1 MRPVAIVSDS
11 THYLPADLI
20 REAGVSEVS
29 LYVRSGERQDRESDI
44 TDYAG
49 FYGALAQ
56 PGDLPTTSQPSIGD
70 FTAVY
75 EPLLASGHD
84 IVSVHLSAGVSGTHG
99 AALQAKA
106 LLDERRTPGR
116 IEVVD
121 SQSAGGGLG
130 CVVLAAASV
139 ANSGGGS
146 DQVLAR
152 ANEAAAAM
160 RLWFC
165 VDTLEYLQRGGRIG
179 RAQAWLGGALQ
190 IKPILSIESDIIP
203 VERVRTA
210 GRAFERM
217 VEYMRTLRDD
227 GSDAWVV
234 QHIQAADKADALVA
248 RGRELF
254 GSDPIWVSEVGPVIG
269 TYTGPGLVGV
279 GGLPSALLDPVG
291 PL

>member
-11 THYLPADLI
+11 THYLPPDLV

-29 LYVRSGERQDRESDI
+29 LYVRDGGRQRRECDI
-44 TDYAG
+44 TDYAE
-49 FYGALAQ
+49 FYAGLAE
-56 PGDLPTTSQPSIGD
+56 PGELPSTSQPSIGD

-75 EPLLASGHD
+75 EPLIESGHD
-84 IVSVHLSAGVSGTHG
+84 IVSIHLSAGVSGTHG

-106 LLDERRTPGR
+106 MLEEQHPLGR
-116 IEVVD
+116 IKVVD

-130 CVVLAAASV
+130 CVVLAAAAV
-139 ANSGGGS
+139 ANAGRGS
-146 DQVLAR
+146 DEVVAR
-152 ANEAAAAM
+152 AREAARAM

-190 IKPILSIESDIIP
+190 IKPILSIESEITP

-217 VEYMRTLRDD
+217 VDYMQALRDD
-227 GSDAWVV
+227 GADAWVV
-234 QHIQAADKADALVA
+234 QHIRAAERADALVA

-254 GSDPIWVSEVGPVIG
+254 DSDPLWVSEVGPVIG

-279 GGLPSALLDPVG
+279 GGLPSRLLA
-291 PL
+291 

>member
-11 THYLPADLI
+11 THYLPADLV
-20 REAGVSEVS
+20 RAAGVSEVS
-29 LYVRSGERQDRESDI
+29 LYVRSGERQQRECDI
-44 TDYAG
+44 TDYAA
-49 FYGALAQ
+49 FYGALAEA
-56 PGDLPTTSQPSIGD
+56 GELPSTSQPSIGD
-70 FTAVY
+70 FAAVY
-75 EPLLASGHD
+75 EPLLESGHD
-84 IVSVHLSAGVSGTHG
+84 IVSIHLSAGVSGTHG
-99 AALQAKA
+99 AALQAKSM
-106 LLDERRTPGR
+106 LEERHPLGR

-130 CVVLAAASV
+130 CVVLAAAAI
-139 ANSGGGS
+139 ANAGLGS
-146 DQVLAR
+146 DEVLIR
-152 ANEAAAAM
+152 AEAAADAM

-190 IKPILSIESDIIP
+190 IKPILSIESEITP

-217 VEYMRTLRDD
+217 VDYLRTLRDD
-227 GSDAWVV
+227 GADAWVV
-234 QHIQAADKADALVA
+234 QHIQAPERAAALVA

-279 GGLPSALLDPVG
+279 GGLPSRLLA
-291 PL
+291 

>member
-11 THYLPADLI
+11 THYLPLDVV

-29 LYVRSGERQDRESDI
+29 LYVRIGERQQRECDI
-44 TDYAG
+44 TDYTA
-49 FYGALAQ
+49 FYRGLAE
-56 PGDLPTTSQPSIGD
+56 PGELPSTSQPSIGD
-70 FTAVY
+70 FAAVY
-75 EPLLASGHD
+75 EPLIESGHD
-84 IVSVHLSAGVSGTHG
+84 IVSIHLSAGVSGTHG

-106 LLDERRTPGR
+106 MLEEQHPLGR

-121 SQSAGGGLG
+121 SQTAGGGLG
-130 CVVLAAASV
+130 CVVLAAAAV
-139 ANSGGGS
+139 AKAGGNR
-146 DQVLAR
+146 DEVLLR
-152 ANEAAAAM
+152 AQAAADAM

-165 VDTLEYLQRGGRIG
+165 IDTLEYLQRGGRIG

-190 IKPILSIESDIIP
+190 IKPILSIESEITP

-217 VEYMRTLRDD
+217 VDYQRTLRDD

-234 QHIQAADKADALVA
+234 QHIQAPERAAALVA
-248 RGRELF
+248 RGREVF
-254 GSDPIWVSEVGPVIG
+254 GSDPIWVSEIGPVIG

-279 GGLPSALLDPVG
+279 GGLPSRLLA
-291 PL
+291 

>member
-11 THYLPADLI
+11 THYLPPDLV

-29 LYVRSGERQDRESDI
+29 LYVRIGEHQQRECDI
-44 TDYAG
+44 TDYTA
-49 FYGALAQ
+49 FYGGLAQ
-56 PGDLPTTSQPSIGD
+56 PGELPSTSQPSIGD
-70 FTAVY
+70 FAAIY
-75 EPLLASGHD
+75 EPLLESGHD
-84 IVSVHLSAGVSGTHG
+84 IVSIHLSAGVSGTHG

-106 LLDERRTPGR
+106 MLEERHPLGR
-116 IEVVD
+116 IAVVD
-121 SQSAGGGLG
+121 SRSAGGGLG
-130 CVVLAAASV
+130 CVVLAAAAV
-139 ANSGGGS
+139 AKAGGS
-146 DQVLAR
+146 REEVLLR
-152 ANEAAAAM
+152 AQAAADAM
-160 RLWFC
+160 RLWFA

-190 IKPILSIESDIIP
+190 IKPILSIKSEITP

-217 VEYMRTLRDD
+217 VDYQRTLRDD

-234 QHIQAADKADALVA
+234 QHIQAPERAAALVA

-254 GSDPIWVSEVGPVIG
+254 GSDPIWISEIGPVIG

-279 GGLPSALLDPVG
+279 GGLPLRLLA
-291 PL
+291 

>member
-11 THYLPADLI
+11 THYLPADLV

-29 LYVRSGERQDRESDI
+29 LYVRSGERQQRECDI
-44 TDYAG
+44 TDYDA
-49 FYGALAQ
+49 FYGGLAE
-56 PGDLPTTSQPSIGD
+56 PGELPSTSQPSIGD
-70 FTAVY
+70 FAAVY
-75 EPLLASGHD
+75 EPLLDSGHD
-84 IVSVHLSAGVSGTHG
+84 IVSIHLSAGVSGTHG

-106 LLDERRTPGR
+106 MLEERRPRCR

-121 SQSAGGGLG
+121 SKTAGGGLG
-130 CVVLAAASV
+130 CVVLAAAAL
-139 ANSGGGS
+139 ANA
-146 DQVLAR
+146 DRDCDAVLSR
-152 ANEAAAAM
+152 AHAAADAM

-190 IKPILSIESDIIP
+190 IKPILSIESEITP

-217 VEYMRTLRDD
+217 VDYLRTLRDD

-234 QHIQAADKADALVA
+234 QHVQAAERAAALVA

-254 GSDPIWVSEVGPVIG
+254 GHDPIWVSEVGPVIG
-269 TYTGPGLVGV
+269 TYTGPGLIGV
-279 GGLPSALLDPVG
+279 GGLPSRLLV
-291 PL
+291 

>member
-11 THYLPADLI
+11 THYLPADLV

-29 LYVRSGERQDRESDI
+29 LYVRSGERQQRECDI
-44 TDYAG
+44 KDYDA
-49 FYGALAQ
+49 FYGGLAE
-56 PGDLPTTSQPSIGD
+56 PGELPSTSQPSIGD
-70 FTAVY
+70 FAAVY
-75 EPLLASGHD
+75 EPLLDSGHD
-84 IVSVHLSAGVSGTHG
+84 IVSIHLSAGVSGTHG

-106 LLDERRTPGR
+106 MLEERRPRCR

-121 SQSAGGGLG
+121 SKTAGGGLG
-130 CVVLAAASV
+130 CVVLAAAALSN
-139 ANSGGGS
+139 A
-146 DQVLAR
+146 DRDCDAVLSR
-152 ANEAAAAM
+152 AHAAADAM

-190 IKPILSIESDIIP
+190 IKPILSIESEITP

-217 VEYMRTLRDD
+217 VDYLRTLRDD

-234 QHIQAADKADALVA
+234 QHVQAAERAGALVA

-254 GSDPIWVSEVGPVIG
+254 GHDPIWVSEVGPVIG
-269 TYTGPGLVGV
+269 TYTGPGLIGV
-279 GGLPSALLDPVG
+279 GGLPSRLLV
-291 PL
+291 